1 MAKQAASHMNIT
13 VIIPTKNRAV
23 DLIVAVESVICQ
35 TVAPHQLVV
44 VDQSDTP
51 KSESAIKELFKKA
64 NTEIELTYIYDR
76 TITGLVHAKEVGVS
90 NSTGDIVCFLEDDIE
105 LEAEYICAMKDGF
118 RKNVGMVGCCGV
130 VTNLAHLSKYYI
142 YFFHL
147 FHRGVFYDSR
157 VGVHGAPAGTQPSLI
172 PSRYLSGG
180 TSAFR
185 RKVFDVVKFD
195 LQNNFFMLEDVDF
208 SMRVNNAFE
217 QASYINTKARLA
229 HYMSPT
235 NRAVYQQRYQR
246 KLREF
251 IVFYKKHGYGIQDV
265 FALSWLL
272 IGLIIEAIVISL
284 RNFKLSPVKGY
295 FLGLKDGIQWRIKVG
310 AT

>member
-1 MAKQAASHMNIT
+1 MNIT

-23 DLIVAVESVICQ
+23 DLIVAVKSIIYQ
-35 TVAPHQLVV
+35 TVVPDQLVI

-51 KSESAIKELFKKA
+51 QSVGAIKELFKKA
-64 NTEIELTYIYDR
+64 NAEVELTYIYDR
-76 TITGLVHAKEVGVS
+76 SISGLVHAKKVGVS

-105 LEAEYICAMKDGF
+105 LEAEYIYAMKAGF
-118 RKNVGMVGCCGV
+118 RENVSMVGCCGV
-130 VTNLAHLSKYYI
+130 VTNLAHISKYYI
-142 YFFHL
+142 CFFHL
-147 FHRGVFYDSR
+147 FHRGVFYDNR
-157 VGVHGAPAGTQPSLI
+157 VGVHGAPKGSQPSLI

-185 RKVFDVVKFD
+185 REVFDTVKFD

-208 SMRVNNAFE
+208 SVRVNNTFE

-235 NRAVYQQRYQR
+235 NRAVYQQRYRR

-251 IVFYKKHGYGIQDV
+251 IVFYKKHGHGIQDV
-265 FALSWLL
+265 CALGWLL
-272 IGLIIEAIVISL
+272 VGLVIEAIVISV
-284 RNFKLSPVKGY
+284 RSFKLSPIKGC
-295 FLGLKDGIQWRIKVG
+295 FLGLRDGIQWRLKVG
-310 AT
+310 VT